1 MDYLKFRVSIMIWME
16 FLLKQ
21 VNIKTF
27 QNKILNNEISKIKS
41 RFFYM
46 FSLSEEPAVE
56 DENSFEINKI
66 EEIEKLLEEH
76 TESSFN
82 IGFGN

>member
-1 MDYLKFRVSIMIWME
+1 
-16 FLLKQ
+16 
-21 VNIKTF
+21 
-27 QNKILNNEISKIKS
+27 
-41 RFFYM
+41 M

-66 EEIEKLLEEH
+66 EQIEKLLEEH

>member
-1 MDYLKFRVSIMIWME
+1 ME